1 MCYFANQM
9 KLQINHLLS
18 TWRNV
23 PLTKKVF
30 FLVGTMIVLVVFE
43 LIILSY
49 AMTNLS
55 AVRTYVAGEGEWSK
69 SQKNAFYA
77 FQRFAKTKNPD
88 DYEQIFKA
96 LEVVD
101 GDNIARVELNKKDP
115 NLALVKQGFLQGR
128 VHPEDIDNSIY
139 FFRRFQHFYYMK
151 RAIYSWQKGD
161 EIISEFKNLAIHYRE
176 EISSGKMGRSKED
189 AIIERVQVLDTLAS
203 NFEHE
208 FSAALSEGSR
218 WMENQIFLVLF
229 FVVITIS
236 AFGVGLAVIITR
248 SITSRIHNL
257 NRLAA
262 EYGLGNFDRQI
273 EVSGKDEIGKL
284 TYSINKMGA
293 LLNGSYQQILE
304 SHQELEKKVQE
315 RTVELKHALT
325 TRDEFLSIANH
336 ELRTPLTAI
345 VLQLRILERSVE
357 QCPENESVSKVRE
370 SLKKTNRLVKKLIDL
385 QNALMDL
392 THIQLGKFQIKP
404 ENCDLTAIA
413 TDSLSQL
420 SFEASRTGVQ
430 ISTSFPETLSGPFDP
445 IRSSQVITNLV
456 SNAIKYGEGKPI
468 ELDLN
473 TVDGKAILVVTDH
486 GPGIPYDKMDTIF
499 DRFERGDHDR
509 SLSGLGLGL
518 YITKQIVEAHGGS
531 IGVHNVEG
539 KGARFKAEFPL

>member
-1 MCYFANQM
+1 M

-77 FQRFAKTKNPD
+77 FQRFAKTKNQD

-229 FVVITIS
+229 VVVITIS

-370 SLKKTNRLVKKLIDL
+370 SLRKTNRLVKKLIDL

-392 THIQLGKFQIKP
+392 THIQLGKFQIKQ

-413 TDSLSQL
+413 TDTLSQL

-430 ISTSFPETLSGPFDP
+430 ISTSFPDTLSGPFDP

-473 TVDGKAILVVTDH
+473 TMDGKAILVVTDH
-486 GPGIPYDKMDTIF
+486 GPGIPHDKMDSIF

>member
-1 MCYFANQM
+1 M

-18 TWRNV
+18 SWRNV
-23 PLTKKVF
+23 PLSKKVF

-69 SQKNAFYA
+69 SQKNAFYI
-77 FQRFAKTKNPD
+77 FQRYARTKNQD
-88 DYEQIFKA
+88 DYEQVFKS
-96 LEVVD
+96 LVVVD
-101 GDNIARVELNKKDP
+101 GDYIARVELNKRDP
-115 NLALVKQGFLQGR
+115 DLQRVKLGFLQGR

-139 FFRRFQHFYYMK
+139 FFRRFHNFHHMK
-151 RAIYSWQKGD
+151 RAIYSWQKAD
-161 EIISEFKNLAIHYRE
+161 EIISEFKNLVIHYKE
-176 EISSGKMGRSKED
+176 EIVAGRMNAKKEE
-189 AIIERVQVLDTLAS
+189 AVLERVQMLDNLAS
-203 NFEHE
+203 AYEHE

-218 WMENQIFLVLF
+218 AMENQIFLVLF
-229 FVVITIS
+229 VLVITIS
-236 AFGVGLAVIITR
+236 LFGISLAVIITR
-248 SITSRIHNL
+248 SITSRIHSL

-262 EYGLGNFDRQI
+262 EYGLGNFDRQLEI
-273 EVSGKDEIGKL
+273 VGKDEIGKL
-284 TYSINKMGA
+284 TYSINKMGS
-293 LLNGSYQQILE
+293 LLNSSYQQILE
-304 SHQELEKKVQE
+304 SHQDLEKKVQE

-345 VLQLRILERSVE
+345 VLQLRILERTVE
-357 QCPENESVSKVRE
+357 QCPENESVAKVRE
-370 SLKKTNRLVKKLIDL
+370 SLRKTNRLVKKLVDL

-392 THIQLGKFQIKP
+392 THIQLGKFQIKQ
-404 ENCDLTAIA
+404 ENCDLAAIA

-420 SFEASRTGVQ
+420 SLEASRSGVQ
-430 ISTSFPETLSGPFDP
+430 ISTSFPETLSGSFDP
-445 IRSSQVITNLV
+445 IRSSQVITNLL

-468 ELDLN
+468 ELDLKMAG
-473 TVDGKAILVVTDH
+473 DKAILVVTDH
-486 GPGIPYDKMDTIF
+486 GPGIPDDKMDTIF

-518 YITKQIVEAHGGS
+518 YITRQIVEAHGGS